1 MLTRSSL
8 EEYENGDIVVN
19 NLAEELKK
27 FPIPMKGKKEIEA
40 LAPYLQK
47 ADENIVA
54 SIHGNGPYDSK
65 RVCWFVLTNYN
76 VFMVLKASMMG
87 APSVIALP
95 LKDIDSAVENRG
107 MLLSQLVLTSKGV
120 HYTLH
125 NAAKAQTK
133 SFVEYFNRR
142 KVELIQQ
149 PNAQMA
155 PNAQATEQTVLEP
168 STQVVDDSSPQPAEH
183 PTSEERL
190 ATKEQPKKSAGKKKP
205 GCMTRILQFILL
217 LFILGTIGSLL
228 SDDKDSGAKNS
239 GQKTA
244 SPSATNSRV
253 YDYQILSEEHN
264 KLGGAKRFTY
274 EISVPLGL
282 SKDELTQLLT
292 NAAWTLQKKKGASG
306 IWIFAYR
313 EDDKNRSGGFSAGR
327 CVLAPDGDWAKAVTS
342 RSNLQVKV
350 DIAEAYTYSEQSFE
364 AGTKLF
370 VKDDATLRND
380 SGKEIATVKK
390 GAEVTVLE
398 HKRSFVI
405 TTAIE
410 DYKVAIG
417 ETKGWLYEYDLTT
430 VTPEGKPKNEK
441 EAVVPIKKSPLEQ
454 KREWVEDNVIGA
466 LPWKWNRQKMVKN
479 LGKYEKFNPDSG
491 NPKVL
496 QMFYFDMT
504 FMVNLLKNE
513 IVTYSYGRTTR

>member
-1 MLTRSSL
+1 M
-8 EEYENGDIVVN
+8 N
-19 NLAEELKK
+19 NLVEKLKQ
-27 FPIPMKGKKEIEA
+27 FPNPMKGKKEIEA
-40 LAPYLQK
+40 LAPYLQRT
-47 ADENIVA
+47 DENIVA
-54 SIHGNGPYDSK
+54 SLCGNGPYDSK
-65 RVCWFVLTNYN
+65 RVCWFVLTNHN

-120 HYTLH
+120 HYTLR
-125 NAAKAQTK
+125 NAVKAQTK
-133 SFVEYFNRR
+133 SFVEYFNQR

-149 PNAQMA
+149 PNAQVA
-155 PNAQATEQTVLEP
+155 EKTVLETSVSSAQVIDEP
-168 STQVVDDSSPQPAEH
+168 TQQQAADEQH
-183 PTSEERL
+183 TSEKQLTAE
-190 ATKEQPKKSAGKKKP
+190 EQPVVVKGKAEKKKT

-217 LFILGTIGSLL
+217 LFILGTIGNLF
-228 SDDKDSGAKNS
+228 SDDKDSV
-239 GQKTA
+239 QKTA
-244 SPSATNSRV
+244 SPSTTNSSSNKV
-253 YDYQILSEEHN
+253 YDYQIISEEHN

-327 CVLAPDGDWAKAVTS
+327 CILAPDGDWAKAITS
-342 RSNLQVKV
+342 SSNLQAKV

-364 AGTKLF
+364 VGTKLF

-405 TTAIE
+405 ATAIE

-417 ETKGWLYEYDLTT
+417 KTKGWLYEYDLTT

-441 EAVVPIKKSPLEQ
+441 ESVVPIKKSPLEQ
-454 KREWVEDNVIGA
+454 KREWVEDNVTGA
-466 LPWKWNRQKMVKN
+466 LPWKWNRQNMVKN
-479 LGKYEKFNPDSG
+479 LGKYEKFDPASG
-491 NPKVL
+491 NPKVI
-496 QMFYFDMT
+496 QMFYFKSVDMT

-513 IVTYSYGRTTR
+513 IVTYRYGRATR